1 MKKEGNL
8 IIMFIDFFVMLCYVL
23 RGDIFVFILDVLF
36 FNFCDMGFFFN
47 YVWYLCYLMIFV
59 LLFVNF
65 EGFYYDFIYM

>member
-36 FNFCDMGFFFN
+36 FNFCDMGFFLIMYDI
-47 YVWYLCYLMIFV
+47 YVI
-59 LLFVNF
+59 
-65 EGFYYDFIYM
+65 